1 MSAKPVNQSA
11 ARPAMLEKRRL
22 TSEARSRTTTAT
34 PSARMTTAVKI
45 VASASPFES
54 FADENRV
61 SSTVWPV

>member
-1 MSAKPVNQSA
+1 
-11 ARPAMLEKRRL
+11 MLENRML
-22 TSEARSRTTTAT
+22 TSDARSRTMTAT

-61 SSTVWPV
+61 SCTVQPV